1 MHSVE
6 NYAQL
11 EDVLA
16 EIRRRVR
23 SRRRAKLLPVGEA
36 FGRIAAE
43 DILAPDDVPRLPT
56 SHMDGFAVL
65 ASDLG
70 SASAEDPVVLT
81 ITGRGNLVGRPGTVR
96 HGEAVRIATGGE
108 LPEGAD
114 TVLPVETVE
123 EEGGHLMV
131 RNRPESGSFVYQ
143 VGQDFKRGETVLAA
157 GRPIRAQ
164 DVGML
169 IMLGFT
175 KLRVQEK
182 PRVSVV
188 ATGSELTGSSRPA
201 RGRVRNSHSPV
212 FLRLCEAHGCVGV
225 DGGIVPDDYGKMAS
239 AIRRSLAESDLVITL
254 GGTSLG
260 RHDLTGK
267 VVEDMNP
274 EAAFHGI
281 KMDRGRVTGV
291 ALVKGKPVLML
302 PGPIQGA
309 MNAFFLLGVPIIRL
323 LSGRSEPDLEMQCRM
338 GEGWEARRRFANYRK
353 VLYVTLRRGPEVVAE
368 PILGETESVR
378 VLTEADGYVSVPEEV
393 TQIAKG
399 AKVAVKLI
407 SGFSFA

>member
-23 SRRRAKLLPVGEA
+23 SRRRAKLLPIRET
-36 FGRIAAE
+36 FGRVAADDIA
-43 DILAPDDVPRLPT
+43 APDDVPRLPT

-65 ASDLG
+65 AADLRN
-70 SASAEDPVVLT
+70 ASAADPTVLT
-81 ITGRGNLVGRPGTVR
+81 IGGGGKLVGKPKAVR

-108 LPEGAD
+108 VPEGAD

-123 EEGGHLMV
+123 EEGGHLLV
-131 RNRPESGSFVYQ
+131 RNRPESGSHVYQ
-143 VGQDFKRGETVLAA
+143 VGQDFKRGETVLAS

-175 KLRVQEK
+175 KVRVQER
-182 PRVSVV
+182 PRVTVV
-188 ATGSELTGSSRPA
+188 ATGSELTGSSRPG
-201 RGRVRNSHSPV
+201 RGRVRNSHSSV
-212 FLRLCEAHGCVGV
+212 FLHLCEAQGCVGV
-225 DGGIVPDDYGKMAS
+225 DGGIIPDDYGKMAN
-239 AIRRSLAESDLVITL
+239 AIRRSLAKSDLVITL

-309 MNAFFLLGVPIIRL
+309 MNAFFLLGVPTIRL

-393 TQIAKG
+393 TQIPKG
-399 AKVAVKLI
+399 AKVAVRLI